1 MNYHSAIGELVS
13 EFPNLKDLVGYDE
26 AIGLQHPMFGSVFCP
41 WVRRLL
47 KSSARSALDDVELGK
62 AFRFIERMLEAGD
75 EDLENVVLVTIL
87 NYLVHYCGRDVV
99 APWCGPLSASW
110 LDRLPPP

>member
-1 MNYHSAIGELVS
+1 MNKETAEVELLS
-13 EFPNLKDLVGYDE
+13 SFRELAQEDGFSD
-26 AIGLQHPMFGSVFCP
+26 ATGLLHVVFGSYFCP

-110 LDRLPPP
+110 LDRLPTS